1 MTQDSLHHWPVE
13 ARKRRRY
20 RIPSRTYFGYAVG
33 FVEGVLAILLVLLS
47 ARARPESPQSFI
59 LTVLVGSAYG
69 VSCALASAQF
79 LRSLATRR
87 PMMLRSVLIWMVGV
101 VVLLGVLLLSGG
113 YTLDGGWA
121 MPVAAGLGLV
131 AARLAFLGISSTL
144 MHAGRLQIERVALV
158 GRAFDLAQFG
168 QNVEVWRQGAQV
180 VRTLTLDDAG
190 SASLS
195 QAQTAAFAREC
206 VEYRCDTVLLVS
218 MHDDAKAFNAL
229 VAPFRSYAL
238 NVMLSPAGS
247 TERQMLVDLLPVGA
261 TQPGRVLAKPIG
273 DTGRLLKRTFD
284 VVGASFGLLLL
295 SPLFLIVAVWI
306 KLDSRGPV
314 LFLQERRGF
323 NGKSFQIYKFR
334 SMSVMEDG
342 RSMQQAVPDDPR
354 ITTIGA
360 VLRRTSIDELPQLM
374 NVLLGN
380 MSLVGPRPH
389 AISHD
394 AELALRFERYAQRQR
409 IKPGITGWAQ
419 VNGFR
424 GDTST
429 QEKIEGRTLHD
440 LYYVEHWS
448 LWFDMRILMLTF
460 LSRKVRDNA
469 L

>member
-1 MTQDSLHHWPVE
+1 MNQDSLHRWPVE

-33 FVEGVLAILLVLLS
+33 FVEGVLAILLVLIA
-47 ARARPESPQSFI
+47 ARARPESPQSFA
-59 LTVLVGSAYG
+59 LTVLVGGAYG
-69 VSCALASAQF
+69 VSCALASAQY

-101 VVLLGVLLLSGG
+101 IVLVGAMLLSGG
-113 YTLDGGWA
+113 YALDGGWA

-131 AARLAFLGISSTL
+131 AARLAFMGISSTL

-158 GRAFDLAQFG
+158 GRAADLAQFR

-180 VRTLTLDDAG
+180 VRSLTLDDTG
-190 SASLS
+190 VS
-195 QAQTAAFAREC
+195 QARTVEFAREC
-206 VEYRCDTVLLVS
+206 VEYRCDTVLLVGT
-218 MHDDAKAFNAL
+218 HGDARTFNAL

-238 NVMLSPAGS
+238 NVMLAPSQ
-247 TERQMLVDLLPVGA
+247 TNERQMLVDLLPVGA

-273 DTGRLLKRTFD
+273 DTGRLLKRAFD
-284 VVGASFGLLLL
+284 VVGAGFGLLLL

-306 KLDSRGPV
+306 KFDSRGPV

-323 NGKSFQIYKFR
+323 NGESFQIYKFR

-342 RSMQQAVPDDPR
+342 RSMTQAVPDDPR
-354 ITTIGA
+354 ITAIGA

-448 LWFDMRILMLTF
+448 LWFDIRILVLTF

>member
-1 MTQDSLHHWPVE
+1 
-13 ARKRRRY
+13 
-20 RIPSRTYFGYAVG
+20 
-33 FVEGVLAILLVLLS
+33 
-47 ARARPESPQSFI
+47 
-59 LTVLVGSAYG
+59 
-69 VSCALASAQF
+69 
-79 LRSLATRR
+79 
-87 PMMLRSVLIWMVGV
+87 
-101 VVLLGVLLLSGG
+101 
-113 YTLDGGWA
+113 
-121 MPVAAGLGLV
+121 
-131 AARLAFLGISSTL
+131 
-144 MHAGRLQIERVALV
+144 
-158 GRAFDLAQFG
+158 
-168 QNVEVWRQGAQV
+168 
-180 VRTLTLDDAG
+180 
-190 SASLS
+190 
-195 QAQTAAFAREC
+195 
-206 VEYRCDTVLLVS
+206 
-218 MHDDAKAFNAL
+218 
-229 VAPFRSYAL
+229 
-238 NVMLSPAGS
+238 
-247 TERQMLVDLLPVGA
+247 VGA
-261 TQPGRVLAKPIG
+261 TQPGRVLTKPIG
-273 DTGRLLKRTFD
+273 DTGRLLKRAFD

>member
-1 MTQDSLHHWPVE
+1 MIHDSLPHAPVD

-33 FVEGVLAILLVLLS
+33 FIEGVLAIALVLIA
-47 ARARPESPQSFI
+47 ARARPESLQSVV
-59 LTVLVGSAYG
+59 LTVLAGSAYG
-69 VSCALASAQF
+69 LSCALASAQF

-87 PMMLRSVLIWMVGV
+87 PMMLQSLLIWMVGI
-101 VVLLGVLLLSGG
+101 GVLAGAVLLSGDHR
-113 YTLDGGWA
+113 LDGGWT
-121 MPVAAGLGLV
+121 MPLAAGLGLV
-131 AARLAFLGISSTL
+131 VARLAFLGISSTL
-144 MHAGRLQIERVALV
+144 MHAGRLQIERVALI
-158 GRAFDLAQFG
+158 GRAFDLAQFR

-180 VRTLTLDDAG
+180 VRSLILDDAG
-190 SASLS
+190 SATLS
-195 QAQTAAFAREC
+195 QERAAAFAREC
-206 VEYRCDTVLLVS
+206 VEYRCDTVLLVGA
-218 MHDDAKAFNAL
+218 HDDAKAFNAL

-238 NVMLSPAGS
+238 NVMLSPAGGS
-247 TERQMLVDLLPVGA
+247 ERQMLIDLLPVGS
-261 TQPGRVLAKPIG
+261 TQPSRVLAKPID
-273 DTGRLLKRTFD
+273 DTGRLLKRAFD
-284 VVGASFGLLLL
+284 IAGASFGLVLL

-342 RSMQQAVPDDPR
+342 HSMQQAVQDDPR
-354 ITTIGA
+354 VTTIGA
-360 VLRRTSIDELPQLM
+360 VLRRTSIDELPQLL

-409 IKPGITGWAQ
+409 IKPGISGWAQ

-448 LWFDMRILMLTF
+448 LWFDIRILVLTF

-469 L
+469 H